1 MRNMSLW
8 FTALL
13 LLSAARLHAQL
24 ETATSHYTARFV
36 SVEEDVRLEVL
47 DWGGTGR
54 PLIFLSGLGDDAHVY
69 DKFAPKFTANHHVYA
84 ITRRGFGNSSKP
96 VPANGNYSADH
107 LGDDVLAVI
116 NALNLDRPVLIGHS
130 IAGEELSSVGSRHPE
145 KISGLIYLDAGMGYA
160 FYDHSAGWIVLDM
173 LDLRKRLDQFQ
184 DGAMQ
189 NEKQFL
195 KDMLDSTSRF
205 EKDLQQMTTET
216 ENMPASPSP
225 LPSRPPIIAAI
236 QFGEQ
241 KYTKIDTP
249 ILAIFAVPHN
259 FDAAFKNNPAGKAA
273 MVAADSARA
282 SAQAN
287 AFEAGL
293 PSAHVV
299 RLPNASHYVFKSNEA
314 DVMREMNTFLAKLP

>member
-107 LGDDVLAVI
+107 LGNDVLAVI

-195 KDMLDSTSRF
+195 NDMLDSTSRF

-273 MVAADSARA
+273 MVAADFARA

-299 RLPNASHYVFKSNEA
+299 RLPNASHYVFKSNEV

>member
-1 MRNMSLW
+1 MSLW

-195 KDMLDSTSRF
+195 NDMLDSTSRF

>member
-1 MRNMSLW
+1 MRNMCLW

-24 ETATSHYTARFV
+24 ETAASHYTARFV

-69 DKFAPKFTANHHVYA
+69 DKFAPRFTANHHVYA

>member
-36 SVEEDVRLEVL
+36 SVEEYVRLEVL